1 MTKDSHGKGRVK
13 EQEVMA
19 WWRDRGHEV
28 WQPKR
33 SASYEGNTDVF
44 GVGDFIVYHPNGSV
58 FMIQVCHRASAARHR
73 RAINQWNDTH
83 PDFKCY
89 LETYK

>member
-1 MTKDSHGKGRVK
+1 MTKDSHGKGRAK
-13 EQEVMA
+13 EAEHMEA
-19 WWRDRGHEV
+19 WAGMGCDV

-33 SASYEGNTDVF
+33 SPAYEGNTDIF

-58 FMIQVCHRASAARHR
+58 FMIQVCHRASAARHK
-73 RAINQWNDTH
+73 RAIEHWNETH